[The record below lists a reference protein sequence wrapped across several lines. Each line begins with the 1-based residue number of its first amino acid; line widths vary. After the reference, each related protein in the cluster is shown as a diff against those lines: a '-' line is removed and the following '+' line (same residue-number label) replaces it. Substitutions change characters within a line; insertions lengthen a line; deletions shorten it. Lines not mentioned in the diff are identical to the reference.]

1 MISTGSLAALLG
13 KVSGAVVALLYA
25 AFSLTDL
32 LLTRAAF
39 SLGVGE
45 ANPLL
50 AWLDG
55 HGLFVPAKVAL
66 TLVAALLI
74 GFLYSRGRARGIA
87 WSALLLMVSVVG
99 YHFWGL
105 GVA

>member
-1 MISTGSLAALLG
+1 MISIESLSAVLG
-13 KVSGAVVALLYA
+13 KVSGAFVALLYA
-25 AFSLTDL
+25 VFSFTDL

-45 ANPLL
+45 ANPMLS
-50 AWLDG
+50 WLDG
-55 HGLFVPAKVAL
+55 HGLFVPAKVVF
-66 TLVAALLI
+66 TLVAALLM
-74 GFLYSRGRARGIA
+74 GFLYSRGRARAIA

-99 YHFWGL
+99 YHLWGL